1 MRAAVVLIACL
12 LGACAPSGSPS
23 ERVVRFWHFWS
34 EPSYRRALQELVA
47 EFEQRYGCRVELT
60 ELSWN
65 EGKAKLLAAF
75 NSGTAPDVV
84 ELGSD
89 WVAQFSSAG
98 VLWELPRDS
107 IRPERF
113 VEFSRAPAYWR
124 GRLYAVPWV
133 VDTRV
138 LFYHRGLLRRAGLPE
153 RAPRTWAE
161 LEQFAE
167 RIHAPVQG
175 VYGCGVNGADA
186 HRLYKKVL
194 PLLWSFGA
202 DILDSSGMPVLETP
216 QAVAALQQY
225 LRLARVGLVETQR
238 QLDALFLQGKL
249 GLWISGAWL
258 AEKIRHLPTAAEYG
272 VAPLPGMHP
281 DTIGISFAGGEY
293 LAINA
298 ASPVKELALQLVRFL
313 TDGAVAAR
321 FCRTVPEAGF
331 PAESA
336 FIGDSL
342 LLQIPYRRV
351 FAQQLRSARM
361 TPVHPRWLDIE
372 AVFEDAVVRALY
384 GELTAEQ
391 ALKEA
396 QRRIWQL
403 LSLATPA
410 AE

>member
-1 MRAAVVLIACL
+1 MHAAVVLIACL

-396 QRRIWQL
+396 QRRIWRL
-403 LSLATPA
+403 LSLASPA

>member
-321 FCRTVPEAGF
+321 FCRTIPEAGF

-396 QRRIWQL
+396 QRRIWRL